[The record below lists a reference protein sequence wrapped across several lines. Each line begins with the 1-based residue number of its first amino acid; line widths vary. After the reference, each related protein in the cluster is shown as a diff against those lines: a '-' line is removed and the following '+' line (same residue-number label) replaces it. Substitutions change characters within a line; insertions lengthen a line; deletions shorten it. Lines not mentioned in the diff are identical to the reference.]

1 MKWSK
6 FNQKNPIRKWAKTY
20 GQTFQRKGY
29 TDGKEALEKASSSL
43 PVREMQIGTTV
54 EYHYTPG
61 A

>member
-20 GQTFQRKGY
+20 GQAFQRKGY
-29 TDGKEALEKASSSL
+29 TDGKEALEEASSSL
-43 PVREMQIGTTV
+43 LIRETQTGTTV
-54 EYHYTPG
+54 ECRCTPR